1 MTTAIWTT
9 AIWTT
14 ARRTAAAATNGRR
27 ALAGRLACAAT
38 ALTLLSGASPF
49 AFAPA
54 PQLDLNRIYRVNV
67 ATGEVGA
74 CQYGLREGTIGVT
87 FCFPAG
93 EGAGPQTLGEYG
105 LVSSSHTRES
115 GVFRV
120 NYRTG
125 EISSCYVFNTHVVC
139 TPQLSATDTAAP
151 PATQRPAPQENSTQE
166 TAPNGA
172 GTPADDEAPASPAE

>member
-1 MTTAIWTT
+1 MTLFSATPS
-9 AIWTT
+9 
-14 ARRTAAAATNGRR
+14 RTLPTGRYLRALPPRVAAAGI
-27 ALAGRLACAAT
+27 ALV
-38 ALTLLSGASPF
+38 LLSGAAPF

-74 CQYGLREGTIGVT
+74 CQYGLKEGTIGVT

-139 TPQLSATDTAAP
+139 TPQVSATDTVAPGSPAAP
-151 PATQRPAPQENSTQE
+151 AQQQQGTPQDG
-166 TAPNGA
+166 TAPT
-172 GTPADDEAPASPAE
+172 TPAQ

>member
-1 MTTAIWTT
+1 MMTTPFLTT
-9 AIWTT
+9 TT
-14 ARRTAAAATNGRR
+14 RAPRSGRR
-27 ALAGRLACAAT
+27 CGLSPVRMAVAAT
-38 ALTLLSGASPF
+38 ALVLLSGAAPF

-74 CQYGLREGTIGVT
+74 CQYGLKEGTIGVT

-93 EGAGPQTLGEYG
+93 EGAGPQALGEYG

-120 NYRTG
+120 NHRTG

-139 TPQLSATDTAAP
+139 TPQVSATDTASSAPADAAQQQNSATGDASAP
-151 PATQRPAPQENSTQE
+151 P
-166 TAPNGA
+166 
-172 GTPADDEAPASPAE
+172 TPAQ

>member
-1 MTTAIWTT
+1 MMTISPFTMTPRCRPNRTAASTRARAT
-9 AIWTT
+9 AG
-14 ARRTAAAATNGRR
+14 RRTAGRVVAATVS
-27 ALAGRLACAAT
+27 LV
-38 ALTLLSGASPF
+38 LLSGASPF

-54 PQLDLNRIYRVNV
+54 PQLDLNRIYRVNA

-74 CQYGLREGTIGVT
+74 CQYGLKEGTIGVT

-139 TPQLSATDTAAP
+139 TPQVSATDTAAP
-151 PATQRPAPQENSTQE
+151 AAPAQQPGNTQPGDDTAPATPAQ
-166 TAPNGA
+166 
-172 GTPADDEAPASPAE
+172 

>member
-1 MTTAIWTT
+1 MTDAFRTT
-9 AIWTT
+9 TSRKAGGHGACSHE
-14 ARRTAAAATNGRR
+14 ARNDGAGRWRLPARAAAAAV
-27 ALAGRLACAAT
+27 ALV
-38 ALTLLSGASPF
+38 LLGGASPF

-54 PQLDLNRIYRVNV
+54 PQLDLNRIYRVNA

-74 CQYGLREGTIGVT
+74 CQYGLKEGTIGVT

-139 TPQLSATDTAAP
+139 TPQLSATDATA
-151 PATQRPAPQENSTQE
+151 PATPAPARAQEGAAGDGN
-166 TAPNGA
+166 APA
-172 GTPADDEAPASPAE
+172 TPAQ

>member
-1 MTTAIWTT
+1 MTNAFRTNAFQKPQ
-9 AIWTT
+9 AGPAGRRSPAPSLP
-14 ARRTAAAATNGRR
+14 ARAAAAAVG
-27 ALAGRLACAAT
+27 LV
-38 ALTLLSGASPF
+38 LLSGAAPF

-74 CQYGLREGTIGVT
+74 CQYGLKEGTIGVT

-93 EGAGPQTLGEYG
+93 EGAGPQALGEYG

-139 TPQLSATDTAAP
+139 TPQVSATDTAAP
-151 PATQRPAPQENSTQE
+151 DSPPAPAQQQEG
-166 TAPNGA
+166 APGDA
-172 GTPADDEAPASPAE
+172 SAPPTPAR